1 MADEEQIDSSGDE
14 PGLDGE
20 PADTAPP
27 SGAEASGTPDEEEL
41 RRRLD
46 EELRK
51 LRVEDVLLQSVVSL
65 INLTSRRIA
74 KPDEQDLEQAQL
86 GIEAIRVLADLLPE
100 EPAGQV
106 REALSQLQVAY
117 AREASGGAQEG
128 EGGAPQTGGD
138 EPPATAGPDRPSGL
152 WTPPGSSA

>member
-1 MADEEQIDSSGDE
+1 MADEEHVDAGGEQ
-14 PGLDGE
+14 PGAPGE
-20 PADTAPP
+20 
-27 SGAEASGTPDEEEL
+27 PDEEEL

-46 EELRK
+46 EELSK

-86 GIEAIRVLADLLPE
+86 GIEAIRALAGLLPD
-100 EPAGQV
+100 EPAAQV

-117 AREASGGAQEG
+117 AREASGGAEDDEQ
-128 EGGAPQTGGD
+128 GAPPSGGE
-138 EPPATAGPDRPSGL
+138 EPSPTPGPDRPSGL